1 MSNPSNPSQNVRRQ
15 QILDAAI
22 PLFAEKGIH
31 KTSMNDIVA
40 ASGVS
45 KGGLY
50 WHFKSKD
57 DVIATVLKQFFTREI
72 EAFTQL
78 MKAEM
83 PASSKL
89 QLMVQG
95 ITAELQS
102 SADLLSISL
111 EFFALAARQEK
122 IRLFIREYYRTFS
135 VLLAQVLQQ
144 GFDAGEFQSTIPIPQ
159 LATNLMAQFD
169 GVMLMWAIDSDAF
182 DLAQQMEVSINLYLV
197 GLKNNE

>member
-1 MSNPSNPSQNVRRQ
+1 MSKPATPSQNVRRQ

-22 PLFAEKGIH
+22 PLFAEKGFH

-45 KGGLY
+45 KGGWY

-78 MKAEM
+78 IMADM